1 MNAAPETHPAPTG
14 ASRRKLLPVLII
26 VLTGVVLAI
35 LQATRPEPPI
45 TEPQEKEWLV
55 EVVSAEPV
63 SEHPELSLIGK
74 VESPFDSTLSAA
86 VSADVAELLVREGDV
101 VRTGDL
107 LVQLDAREWRLYLE
121 QRSAE
126 LVEIEAQRRSER
138 NRHQADQDALAQE
151 RTLQQL
157 ADTQVERQTRL
168 NQSQLVAQERIDD
181 ARSQQATRALSV
193 VQRTL
198 AIDDHPA
205 RMAQLEARLDKAR
218 AALERARLD
227 LQRTEIR
234 APFEGTVTRL
244 DVAPGE
250 RLQIGQTV
258 LRLYDH
264 RRTEIR
270 AQLPERHIA
279 QVRSALA
286 EGQAITAAATQHGQ
300 RIALQ
305 LARISGHSAS
315 GGIDLFLSPTD
326 TTVPT
331 LTLGATLSVN
341 LSLPQLDQVV
351 SLPLSALYGVNRIYR
366 IEDGRLVL
374 LEVEVA
380 GKRYGVDEPDRIL
393 VRSPA
398 LGRGDRIITTQ
409 LPNAV
414 TGLKVKAR
422 EH

>member
-1 MNAAPETHPAPTG
+1 
-14 ASRRKLLPVLII
+14 
-26 VLTGVVLAI
+26 
-35 LQATRPEPPI
+35 
-45 TEPQEKEWLV
+45 
-55 EVVSAEPV
+55 
-63 SEHPELSLIGK
+63 
-74 VESPFDSTLSAA
+74 
-86 VSADVAELLVREGDV
+86 
-101 VRTGDL
+101 
-107 LVQLDAREWRLYLE
+107 
-121 QRSAE
+121 
-126 LVEIEAQRRSER
+126 
-138 NRHQADQDALAQE
+138 
-151 RTLQQL
+151 
-157 ADTQVERQTRL
+157 
-168 NQSQLVAQERIDD
+168 
-181 ARSQQATRALSV
+181 
-193 VQRTL
+193 
-198 AIDDHPA
+198 
-205 RMAQLEARLDKAR
+205 
-218 AALERARLD
+218 
-227 LQRTEIR
+227 
-234 APFEGTVTRL
+234 
-244 DVAPGE
+244 
-250 RLQIGQTV
+250 
-258 LRLYDH
+258 LYDH